1 VVSGLPG
8 QGRID
13 VTAHKPGVYYFRP
26 PVWAPRDAVR
36 VARAGR
42 EGKAEWSGEGLA
54 YVRFTNVKPGETLTI
69 SYPLVDF
76 RQTWGNWPSRPDL
89 KLTIS
94 WRGNSV
100 TGMQPRGS
108 GLPIDFSNLPPIPK
122 IPE

>member
-1 VVSGLPG
+1 MSLHTSRVPIMFDRRPG
-8 QGRID
+8 HLAMRF
-13 VTAHKPGVYYFRP
+13 AL
-26 PVWAPRDAVR
+26 R
-36 VARAGR
+36 VAGV

-54 YVRFTNVKPGETLTI
+54 YIRFANVKPGERLTV

-76 RQTWGNWPSRPDL
+76 QQIWGNWPSRPDL

-100 TGMQPRGS
+100 VDMQPRGK
-108 GLPIDFSNLPPIPK
+108 GLPIDFSHLPAIPK